1 MALPII
7 NININNTLYGPPENG
22 ELIYK
27 YSAFQNLKKL
37 NTITGNTDLFPL
49 RLSVQQAELNI
60 DEPLELTTEVA
71 YDGSVNLIVNDKK
84 NPPKLINSR
93 FYLTD
98 SNSYNIADRKGN
110 LDTNIYTEENFSTE
124 ASLIKAVKT
133 IVSVDFLGTFSGGKL
148 PVGNYTFYFKLADS
162 DGNES
167 DFIAESGKVVCF
179 IGDINQPRSIR
190 GGQLNEN
197 SNKLIKFRLNNLDL
211 AYDYINVYY
220 TRSSGD
226 GDSAVVTTHKIID
239 KFKIDKLNTEISITG
254 YEDHEELS
262 LDDINVRYTSFNSVK
277 SLTTCQNIAFSGNI
291 INEYSLFETL
301 EKYSLFITPKLVTE
315 DDIGNLS
322 SNYYELYP
330 NTGYEYYNSSNI
342 YYKLGLWDEE
352 IYRYGIV
359 YILND
364 FTLSPEFNIRGIKEL
379 NSDTTFNIPANAI
392 DKDLN
397 FQEDY
402 IIEGTQDHNAKG
414 VFKINNS
421 DKNTFNQDSQ
431 IKPIGLKFNF
441 EGNVVNGTALNK
453 GLRELTKGFFIV
465 RQERIPTVLAQSVG
479 IGTASKSY
487 TPVIKGTTSTLVRAW
502 LGESFLKK
510 DENNKP
516 KLESDIFT
524 INDVKNNA
532 LLCPEA
538 SLRAPIFNSIF
549 NSSEYKL
556 KPFKYQPKS
565 KYFYDRNNTGI
576 HFSLDGLSSEESYG
590 TINTSLILIEPGID
604 LIKNDQFKFSSR
616 AGNPEIVYK
625 HSDPILGDYED
636 LSTNG
641 NKLVNDTVDFNNSTS
656 KLRGEFNTYIGC
668 STQDLT
674 AGTYYNIY
682 SKDYDF
688 EGQWKN
694 YFKLRYN
701 DSSPFMPVGDRTSW
715 DTLTFVNSSKY
726 ISKPMYR
733 GDCYINTFTH
743 RMNWNFI
750 DPTNPTNK
758 RILDPYT
765 WYKNFRVLKKASTVI
780 TSADGSST
788 SLVYKKLLP
797 LFTYRDVFIP
807 SFSGETSENEPIVN
821 GIIEPDS
828 KKYKKYSEIN
838 GIFGAEEINRPDVNA
853 VPLGHWV
860 TFKICSNINLALRD
874 LDYSN
879 PEEESVH
886 RIKRG
891 FYPLQAMDKQ
901 NPLPES
907 TVINAGIS
915 KTLGNKYYFEVPDV
929 PFIKSNFGSRIYY
942 SNPLQ
947 KSAFTNGNRVFLSKN
962 YTDYTME
969 YGSLV
974 KLIEWYG
981 TLIAVMEHGV
991 LMIPVKERA
1000 MMQNEAGENIY
1011 INTDVV
1017 LPENPRVLSNTFGSL
1032 WEDSVVKTSR
1042 FIYGI
1047 DTVAKKVWRT
1057 NGETFETISDMKIQK
1072 FLNDNIKLKET
1083 DTNKTVGAN
1092 HVKTHYNAFKQDVL
1106 FVFKYGNEKWHLC
1119 WNELLGKWVTQYT
1132 WFPEFSE
1139 NINNIFYTFGD
1150 KSVHERSK
1158 NYLYKHGFAGTEE
1171 VSGDIKSTFWYED
1184 QHRFEFEFVVA
1195 DTPGVQKIFNNLKI
1209 ISNLVEPHSFY
1220 FEVVGEGFDWNTYK
1234 KHIAS
1239 LKTETEY
1246 KTFLQSTTAQSLNI
1260 KKLPFIPRKSFD
1272 KDDLTAEYFY
1282 NLKHWSTPKMMG
1294 IRANN
1299 KTKEYLVNIFQ
1310 KGLDIKDPKFG
1321 RLRGNMRYLEDSWDI
1336 QIQPISFKYIY
1347 MRGTTA
1353 AYTES
1358 KESKIRDKYIKIRVQ
1373 YDGTDYAVIN
1383 ALRTLFTI
1391 SYA

>member
-7 NININNTLYGPPENG
+7 SVKINNTLYGPPENG
-22 ELIYK
+22 KLIYK
-27 YSAFQNLKKL
+27 YSAFQNLKTL
-37 NTITGNTDLFPL
+37 NLITGNTDLSSL
-49 RLSVQQAELNI
+49 RLDAQKAELNI

-84 NPPKLINSR
+84 NSPKLINSR

-98 SNSYNIADRKGN
+98 SNNYNIADRKGN

-124 ASLIKAVKT
+124 TSLIKIVKS
-133 IVSVDFLGTFSGGKL
+133 IISIDFLGTFSGGKL

-211 AYDYINVYY
+211 AYDYINIYY

-226 GDSAVVTTHKIID
+226 GDSSTITTYKITD

-254 YEDHEELS
+254 YENHEELS
-262 LDDINVRYTSFNSVK
+262 LEDINVRYTSFNNVK
-277 SLTTCQNIAFSGNI
+277 SLETCQNIAFSGNI
-291 INEYSLFETL
+291 GNEYSLFETL
-301 EKYSLFITPKLVTE
+301 EKYSLFITPELVTD

-322 SNYYELYP
+322 SSYSELYP

-379 NSDTTFNIPANAI
+379 NGDTTFNIPANAI
-392 DKDLN
+392 DRDLN

-421 DKNTFNQDSQ
+421 KKNTFNQDSQ
-431 IKPIGLKFNF
+431 IRPIGLKFNF
-441 EGNVVNGTALNK
+441 EGDVVNGTASNK

-465 RQERIPTVLAQSVG
+465 RQERIPTILAQSVG
-479 IGTASKSY
+479 IGTASKSF
-487 TPVIKGTTSTLVRAW
+487 TPTIKGTTSTLIRKW

-510 DENNKP
+510 EDNKP
-516 KLESDIFT
+516 KLGSEIFT
-524 INDVKNNA
+524 IEDVKNNA

-565 KYFYDRNNTGI
+565 KYFYDRDGIGI
-576 HFSLDGLSSEESYG
+576 HFSLDGLAPEESYR
-590 TINTSLILIEPGID
+590 TINSSLTLIEPGID
-604 LIKNDQFKFSSR
+604 LIKNDQFKFSSK
-616 AGNPEIVYK
+616 AGDALIAYK

-636 LSTNG
+636 LTTNG
-641 NKLVNDTVDFNNSTS
+641 DKLANDTINFNSSTS

-682 SKDYDF
+682 PKDYDF
-688 EGQWKN
+688 DAQWKN

-701 DSSPFMPVGDRTSW
+701 DSSPFLPVGDRISW
-715 DTLTFVNSSKY
+715 DDFKITDGPKY
-726 ISKPMYR
+726 TTKSMYR

-743 RMNWNFI
+743 RMNWNFT
-750 DPTNPTNK
+750 DPDIPTNK
-758 RILDPYT
+758 RIVDPYT
-765 WYKNFRVLKKASTVI
+765 WYKNFRVLKKASALVSMGTGDI
-780 TSADGSST
+780 SSD
-788 SLVYKKLLP
+788 LIYKKLLP
-797 LFTYRDVFIP
+797 IFTYKKVLET
-807 SFSGETSENEPIVN
+807 SFSGEPDDQIALNTV
-821 GIIEPDS
+821 IEPDN

-838 GIFGAEEINRPDVNA
+838 GVFGAEKINRPDVNA

-874 LDYSN
+874 LDFRS
-879 PEEESVH
+879 PEEEAVH

-907 TVINAGIS
+907 TVINSGIS

-929 PFIKSNFGSRIYY
+929 PFIKSNFSTRIYY

-969 YGSLV
+969 YGALV
-974 KLIEWYG
+974 KLVEWYG

-1000 MMQNEAGENIY
+1000 MMLNASGENVY

-1017 LPENPRVLSNTFGSL
+1017 LPENPKVLSNTFGSL
-1032 WEDSVVKTSR
+1032 WAESIIKTSK

-1047 DTVAKKVWRT
+1047 DTVAKKIWRT
-1057 NGETFETISDMKIQK
+1057 NGQTFEIISDMKIQK
-1072 FLNDNIKLKET
+1072 FLNDNINLKES
-1083 DTNKTVGAN
+1083 DRTNKVGVN
-1092 HVKTHYNAFKQDVL
+1092 YIKSHYNAFKQDVL
-1106 FVFKYGNEKWHLC
+1106 FVFKYNKEKWHLC

-1150 KSVHERSK
+1150 QTEHPDAS
-1158 NYLYKHGFAGTEE
+1158 NNLFKHGFAGTEE
-1171 VSGDIKSTFWYED
+1171 ELGDIQPTLWYGKQHTFEY
-1184 QHRFEFEFVVA
+1184 EFVVA
-1195 DTPGVQKIFNNLKI
+1195 DVPGVQKIFNNLKI
-1209 ISNLVEPHSFY
+1209 VSNLAEPNSFY
-1220 FEVVGEGFDWNTYK
+1220 YEIVGEGFDWNK
-1234 KHIAS
+1234 DKNDIANFT
-1239 LKTETEY
+1239 TEQQY
-1246 KTFLQSTTAQSLNI
+1246 LNHLSANPSI
-1260 KKLPFIPRKSFD
+1260 VKLPFIIKQSFD
-1272 KDDLTAEYFY
+1272 EDDENLQYFY
-1282 NLKHWSTPKMMG
+1282 RNRDDVLRDIT
-1294 IRANN
+1294 IRSHN
-1299 KTKEYLVNIFQ
+1299 KTKEKLVNVYQ
-1310 KGLDIKDPKFG
+1310 KGLNIKNPLYG
-1321 RLRGNMRYLEDSWDI
+1321 RRRGNMQYLEDSWDV
-1336 QIQPISFKYIY
+1336 QIQPIFFKYIY
-1347 MRGTTA
+1347 FRNNIKGYTNLNEMR
-1353 AYTES
+1353 
-1358 KESKIRDKYIKIRVQ
+1358 IRDKYIKIRVK
-1373 YDGTDYAVIN
+1373 YDGKQYAIIN
-1383 ALRTLFTI
+1383 ALKTLFTI